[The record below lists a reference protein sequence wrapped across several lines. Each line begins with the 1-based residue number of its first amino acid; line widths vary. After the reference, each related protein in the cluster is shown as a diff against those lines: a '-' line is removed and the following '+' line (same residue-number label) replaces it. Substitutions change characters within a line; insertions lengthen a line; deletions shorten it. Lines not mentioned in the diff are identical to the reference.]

1 MPIGDS
7 RSRPSEVDQ
16 QETARSIKKEVDDE
30 VLVAASSSGANED
43 EEQADQNLRKP
54 PTVSIDDEDDTP
66 AGTHNPLSKARYVFQ
81 LNAAKK

>member
-7 RSRPSEVDQ
+7 RSRPSEADQ
-16 QETARSIKKEVDDE
+16 QRTDRSNQKEIDDE
-30 VLVAASSSGANED
+30 VLVAASSSSVNED
-43 EEQADQNLRKP
+43 DDQADQNLRKP

-81 LNAAKK
+81 LTAKKQ